1 MGADGV
7 AGALVPAEPRSGGS
21 LFVPHD
27 RAALILRP
35 VGEAQIVNPDVVIA
49 RPQGG
54 EGRKGRAPAA
64 VMGDDAVT
72 GAEPGSGQQRV
83 QVGNRLQAART
94 EEVGMRQKPGTGQM
108 PAP

>member
-1 MGADGV
+1 
-7 AGALVPAEPRSGGS
+7 
-21 LFVPHD
+21 
-27 RAALILRP
+27 
-35 VGEAQIVNPDVVIA
+35 
-49 RPQGG
+49 
-54 EGRKGRAPAA
+54 
-64 VMGDDAVT
+64 MGDDAVT